1 MIKFYQYSIVQ
12 DDMMVLSGGGRKMRC
27 SWKRFLVC
35 FLLGCFA
42 VSAFAAQAETYHNQA
57 EYEAV
62 MRLVEEGYFRFAYQ
76 MNEKEAMLMNSQWS
90 YDLDTGYFTLER
102 TERKGFVMKVRNGWP
117 ETYIM
122 TWGWGTMPL
131 EALAKDEFISKRLV
145 WMYKL
150 DGTGVLG
157 EGAVPFSGGRAFSAT
172 STASEVHNLPVVP
185 LGDESLPIPALCA
198 MAGVALAAAFLF
210 HRRQKAL
217 QV

>member
-1 MIKFYQYSIVQ
+1 
-12 DDMMVLSGGGRKMRC
+12 MRC
-27 SWKRFLVC
+27 SWKCFLVC

-62 MRLVEEGYFRFAYQ
+62 RRLREEGHSLFAYQ
-76 MNEKEAMLMNSQWS
+76 MDDEYAFVVNGVWS
-90 YDLDTGYFTLER
+90 YDLETGYFTHEGTGL
-102 TERKGFVMKVRNGWP
+102 TCKTVDDYYNIP
-117 ETYIM
+117 YIHPWM
-122 TWGWGTMPL
+122 DGKFKI
-131 EALAKDEFISKRLV
+131 EDISIHSSYFCDMNELV

-198 MAGVALAAAFLF
+198 TAGVALAAAFLF